1 VTTVIEF
8 IIMAVPMT
16 YGPTKGTIATQI
28 PPKMTIMD
36 VEISTLERR
45 IVVLLFDELS
55 KLPEQHF
62 NMHSHVCLTHYT
74 IF

>member
-1 VTTVIEF
+1 VTAVIEF

-36 VEISTLERR
+36 VEISTVERR
-45 IVVLLFDELS
+45 IVVLLFDEAG
-55 KLPEQHF
+55 
-62 NMHSHVCLTHYT
+62 
-74 IF
+74 